1 MRTILAFIL
10 AVAATAV
17 LAGPVGAD
25 TWQKYLNGR
34 YGTFAEYP
42 ADRFRAL
49 PAPDNGDG
57 LSFEAKDG
65 GSLVISGGHNIEDFT
80 PTTYEKF
87 LRTSGGRDYGN
98 VTYRAGGAHSLVLSG
113 VRGDRIFYEEYL
125 FTGDLIHT
133 VVIVYPRAAKA
144 AYDPIVTRIARSLG
158 PRSDAR

>member
-1 MRTILAFIL
+1 MRAILAFVL

-17 LAGPVGAD
+17 LTGPAGAE
-25 TWQKYLNGR
+25 TWKKYLNGR

-49 PAPDNGDG
+49 PAPENGDG
-57 LSFEAKDG
+57 LSFEAGDG
-65 GSLVISGGHNIEDFT
+65 GSLVISGGHNVENFT
-80 PTTYEKF
+80 PATYEKF
-87 LRTSGGRDYGN
+87 LRTSSERDYGN
-98 VTYRAGGAHSLVLSG
+98 VTYRAAGARSLVLSG
-113 VRGDRIFYEEYL
+113 LRGDRIFYEEYL

-133 VVIVYPRAAKA
+133 VVILYPRAAKA